1 MFSMGGY
8 KIIVKFCT
16 SVSRETYEYAS
27 FCDAN
32 RRVISFPNGRHYD
45 WRAFPGF
52 LLSQSL
58 PLA

>member
-1 MFSMGGY
+1 MFFMGDY
-8 KIIVKFCT
+8 KI
-16 SVSRETYEYAS
+16 YEYAS

-45 WRAFPGF
+45 CHAFPGF
-52 LLSQSL
+52 LLLQSL